1 MDVYEK
7 MIANSINKIAN
18 KDIYFNSDE
27 IMKSSDEI
35 TSKIVG
41 EFVSWACTP
50 THITPISIARNC
62 LKQFP
67 TEWVSLKIKQTALE
81 SMDISDDWDY
91 RRLLELSEIISL
103 DLLNW
108 AIKLNEK
115 SDNLDILEAVDD
127 FKERIQQKTN
137 SDYTVICNS

>member
-35 TSKIVG
+35 VSKIVG

-67 TEWVSLKIKQTALE
+67 AEWVSQMIGIIGDCWNYLKLFHSIFLIGQ
-81 SMDISDDWDY
+81 
-91 RRLLELSEIISL
+91 
-103 DLLNW
+103 LN
-108 AIKLNEK
+108 
-115 SDNLDILEAVDD
+115 
-127 FKERIQQKTN
+127 
-137 SDYTVICNS
+137 